1 MTWVLE
7 LIGILFPIVG
17 VSLLLVITL
26 IILPIFLIEKKIREV
41 RGGPRINHD
50 YVVWW
55 IYKQIIKI
63 LLIAIAIGILANL
76 LVLGLNQLH
85 HTVKWLPDWF
95 F

>member
-17 VSLLLVITL
+17 TTLLLIITF
-26 IILPIFLIEKKIREV
+26 ILLPVYLIEKKIREARGERRV
-41 RGGPRINHD
+41 RHD

-55 IYKQIIKI
+55 IYKQIVKI
-63 LLIAIAIGILANL
+63 LSIAIAIGILANL

>member
-7 LIGILFPIVG
+7 LIGIVLPITG
-17 VSLLLVITL
+17 LSLLLIVTL
-26 IILPIFLIEKKIREV
+26 ILLPIFLIEKKIREV
-41 RGGPRINHD
+41 RGERRNNHD